1 MDIVLSVI
9 SNDRREI
16 TKTPSNEL
24 TLSGTLRNETNLID
38 VDILIEI
45 ENPSSYNYMFIS
57 DFGRYYFITDFQH
70 VRKDLW
76 RIRGHVDVLF
86 SFKDQI
92 LASPSIIDRSS
103 NEYSDNYML
112 DDMWKSKVKCST
124 DIMSFPNGL
133 NTSGEYI
140 LITAGG

>member
-1 MDIVLSVI
+1 ML
-9 SNDRREI
+9 
-16 TKTPSNEL
+16 
-24 TLSGTLRNETNLID
+24 
-38 VDILIEI
+38 
-45 ENPSSYNYMFIS
+45 
-57 DFGRYYFITDFQH
+57 YF
-70 VRKDLW
+70 
-76 RIRGHVDVLF
+76 F

-124 DIMSFPNGL
+124 DIVNFPNGL